1 MMVLWR
7 EENWKTQKK
16 ILRARRILGDPGAVS
31 RGGKKS
37 KRAPA

>member
-16 ILRARRILGDPGAVS
+16 ILSPRRILGDPGAVS

-37 KRAPA
+37 KRAPT